1 MPDWDSME
9 GRILVIGSSNLDM
22 ILQVPSIPRPGETIG
37 QGIFSQANGGKGANQ
52 AVAAARAGATV
63 TFISCLGQDVF
74 GTAMRKD
81 FALEGIDL
89 QYVRETDSVPT
100 GVAFIFVDQ
109 DGENSIGVGPG
120 ANYDLSKDDI
130 DRASSAFEEADFLLL
145 QLEVPFEV
153 IRYSI
158 ETAYNHQVPV
168 ILNPA
173 PAAEIPDE
181 LLAKIYG
188 LVLNETEA
196 EVITG
201 INPID
206 RESLEK
212 ASQQILG
219 KGVRNAIITLGKGG
233 SYVKSSEVTEWIKAP
248 VVKAVD
254 TTAAGDV
261 YCGNLAAALSQ
272 GQSLVQSVK
281 FATAAAALAVTKL
294 GAQPSAPTREQTE
307 AFIRELS

>member
-1 MPDWDSME
+1 ME

-37 QGIFSQANGGKGANQ
+37 QGTFSQANGGKGANQ

-63 TFISCLGQDVF
+63 TFVSCVGQDSF
-74 GTAMRKD
+74 GTVMKKD
-81 FALEGIDL
+81 FLSEGIDV
-89 QYVRETDSVPT
+89 QYVRQTESAPT

-120 ANYDLSKDDI
+120 ANFELSKEDI
-130 DRASSAFEEADFLLL
+130 DRASPAFEEADIVLV

-158 ETAYNHQVPV
+158 ETAHNQQVPV

-173 PAAEIPDE
+173 PAAEIPDD
-181 LLAKIYG
+181 LLAKIFG
-188 LVLNETEA
+188 LVLNETET

-201 INPID
+201 INPNN
-206 RESLEK
+206 EKSLEM
-212 ASQQILG
+212 ASQQILD
-219 KGVRNAIITLGKGG
+219 KGVQNVIITLGKDG

-248 VVKAVD
+248 EVKAVD

-261 YCGNLAAALSQ
+261 YCGNLAAALSRD
-272 GQSLVQSVK
+272 QSLLQSVE

-294 GAQPSAPTREQTE
+294 GAQPSAPTRQESET
-307 AFIRELS
+307 FIRERS